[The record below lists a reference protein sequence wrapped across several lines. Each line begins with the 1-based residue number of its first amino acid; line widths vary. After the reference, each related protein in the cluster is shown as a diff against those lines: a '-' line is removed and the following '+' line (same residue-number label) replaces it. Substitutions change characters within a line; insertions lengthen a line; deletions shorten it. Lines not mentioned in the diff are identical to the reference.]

1 MTVVEAVFERG
12 VFRPMSPVALAEGAH
27 VEILVPGPAESAGD
41 GTLAT
46 CSAVG
51 TLPHEDAEEI
61 LRIVESEFEQVNP
74 DEWR

>member
-1 MTVVEAVFERG
+1 MTVVEAIFERG
-12 VFRPMSPVALAEGAH
+12 MFRPVSPVTLAEGAH
-27 VEILVPGPAESAGD
+27 VEVLVPEPVGAAGD

-46 CSAVG
+46 CTAVG

-74 DEWR
+74 D

>member
-12 VFRPMSPVALAEGAH
+12 VFRPVSPVALAEGAH
-27 VEILVPGPAESAGD
+27 VEVLVPEPVEAAGD

-46 CSAVG
+46 CASVG
-51 TLPHEDAEEI
+51 ILPHEDAEEI
-61 LRIVESEFEQVNP
+61 LRIIEAEFEQVNP